1 MGDNLMAKGFRNY
14 IDNTMQRIISSEG
27 ITHSVYATVMELY
40 YGKPVY
46 KTVENAYEEISQIR
60 FKPSGTCYTADRQC
74 SKQPRY
80 DLDIIIPVYNVES
93 YLQTCLNSVIDQQ
106 TKYSYRT
113 IIIDDGSTDKS
124 TKIIEKF
131 SRNASVLII
140 KQKNRGASVARNVG
154 LDCVDARYVLF
165 VDSDDILADGAV
177 EILLDKAFEN
187 DADIVEGGFD
197 TFKDGKIVSQTKRM
211 AGLSTVSSLSGFDAG
226 KVIRATYFKNLSFPA
241 GYLFEDTIF
250 SLILYQMV
258 QTVYTLNE
266 QTYKYRLNPKGLNL
280 SSKKTPN
287 RVDSFWITIQIL
299 SELDK
304 FGIEPSESLY
314 TSLLQQVGMNF
325 KRTFQLKPRAIQYAC
340 FRILTDIV
348 NKKFGDYSGSL
359 PYQHLD
365 TALKNKKFGDYLV
378 ACLEIALR

>member
-1 MGDNLMAKGFRNY
+1 MGDNLMAKSFRNY

-60 FKPSGTCYTADRQC
+60 FKPSGTCYTADRQY

-131 SRNASVLII
+131 SRNDSVLII
-140 KQKNRGASVARNVG
+140 KQKNRGLSVARNVG

-211 AGLSTVSSLSGFDAG
+211 AGLSTVSSLSGFAWG

-266 QTYKYRLNPKGLNL
+266 QTYKYRLNQKGLNL
-280 SSKKTPN
+280 SSKQTPN
-287 RVDSFWITIQIL
+287 RVDSFWVTIQIL

-314 TSLLQQVGMNF
+314 ISLLQQVGMNF

-348 NKKFGDYSGSL
+348 NKKFGDYSGAL

>member
-1 MGDNLMAKGFRNY
+1 MAKGFRNY

-113 IIIDDGSTDKS
+113 IIVDDGSTDKS
-124 TKIIEKF
+124 SEIIEKF
-131 SRNASVLII
+131 SGNASVLII
-140 KQKNRGASVARNVG
+140 KQKNRGVSVARNAG

-165 VDSDDILADGAV
+165 VDSDDILSDGAV
-177 EILLDKAFEN
+177 EMLLDKAFEN
-187 DADIVEGGFD
+187 NADIVEGGFD
-197 TFKDGKIVSQTKRM
+197 TFNDGKTVSHTKRIT
-211 AGLSTVSSLSGFDAG
+211 GLSTVSSLSGFPWG
-226 KVIRATYFKNLSFPA
+226 KVIRASYFKNLSFPA

-250 SLILYQMV
+250 GFILYQLV
-258 QTVYTLNE
+258 QTVYTINE
-266 QTYKYRLNPKGLNL
+266 QVYKYRLNEKGLNL
-280 SSKKTPN
+280 NSKQTPN
-287 RVDSFWITIQIL
+287 RVDSFWVTIQIL

-304 FGIEPSESLY
+304 FGICPSESLY
-314 TSLLQQVGMNF
+314 TLLLQQISMNF
-325 KRTFQLKPRAIQYAC
+325 KRTFQLKPKTIQYAC

-348 NKKFGDYSGSL
+348 NEKWRDYSGTL

>member
-1 MGDNLMAKGFRNY
+1 MAKGFRHY
-14 IDNTMQRIISSEG
+14 INSTAQRMLSSEG
-27 ITHSVYATVMELY
+27 ITHSIYATIMDLY
-40 YGKPVY
+40 YGKSANT
-46 KTVENAYEEISQIR
+46 TVENSYKEIGKVC
-60 FKPSGTCYTADRQC
+60 FKPSGTCYTADRQYA
-74 SKQPRY
+74 KQPRY

-140 KQKNRGASVARNVG
+140 KQKNRGLSVARNVG

-211 AGLSTVSSLSGFDAG
+211 AGLSTVSSLSGFAWG

-250 SLILYQMV
+250 CLILYQMV

-280 SSKKTPN
+280 NSKQTPN

-325 KRTFQLKPRAIQYAC
+325 KRTFQLKPKTIQYAC

-348 NKKFGDYSGSL
+348 NSKWLGYSGETA
-359 PYQHLD
+359 YRHLD
-365 TALKNKKFGDYLV
+365 RSLKDGKFGDYLV
-378 ACLEIALR
+378 ACLEIALRSKID

>member
-46 KTVENAYEEISQIR
+46 KTVENAYEEISQIC

-304 FGIEPSESLY
+304 FGVEPSESLY

-348 NKKFGDYSGSL
+348 NKKFGDYSGAL

>member
-1 MGDNLMAKGFRNY
+1 MAKGFRNY
-14 IDNTMQRIISSEG
+14 IDNTMYRIISSEG

-113 IIIDDGSTDKS
+113 IIIDDGSTDNS

-131 SRNASVLII
+131 SRKASVLII
-140 KQKNRGASVARNVG
+140 KQKNRGLSVARNVG

-211 AGLSTVSSLSGFDAG
+211 AGLSTVSSLSGFAWG

-280 SSKKTPN
+280 NSKQTPN
-287 RVDSFWITIQIL
+287 RVDSFWVTIQIL

-314 TSLLQQVGMNF
+314 TSLLQQVVMNF

-348 NKKFGDYSGSL
+348 NKKFGDYSGAL

-365 TALKNKKFGDYLV
+365 RALKNKKFGDYLV

>member
-1 MGDNLMAKGFRNY
+1 
-14 IDNTMQRIISSEG
+14 MQRINSSEG
-27 ITHSVYATVMELY
+27 ITHSVCATVMELY

-140 KQKNRGASVARNVG
+140 KQKNRGVSVARNVG

-187 DADIVEGGFD
+187 DADIVEGGID

-211 AGLSTVSSLSGFDAG
+211 DGLSTVSSLSGFDAG

-280 SSKKTPN
+280 SSKKTPK

-304 FGIEPSESLY
+304 FGIEPSDSLY

-325 KRTFQLKPRAIQYAC
+325 KRTFQLKPRALQYAC

-348 NKKFGDYSGSL
+348 NKKFGDYSGAL

>member
-1 MGDNLMAKGFRNY
+1 MGDNLMAKNFRNY

-27 ITHSVYATVMELY
+27 ITHSVYATVMDLY
-40 YGKPVY
+40 YGKPAY
-46 KTVENAYEEISQIR
+46 KTVENAYEEINQVR
-60 FKPSGTCYTADRQC
+60 FKPSGTCYTADRQY

-140 KQKNRGASVARNVG
+140 KQKNRGVSVARNVG

-211 AGLSTVSSLSGFDAG
+211 AGLSTVSSLSGFPWG
-226 KVIRATYFKNLSFPA
+226 KVIRATYFKNLSFPE

-280 SSKKTPN
+280 NSKQTPN
-287 RVDSFWITIQIL
+287 RVDSFWVTIQIL

-304 FGIEPSESLY
+304 FGIEPSEYLY
-314 TSLLQQVGMNF
+314 TSLLKQLGMNF

-348 NKKFGDYSGSL
+348 NKKFGDYSGAL

>member
-1 MGDNLMAKGFRNY
+1 MAKGFRHY
-14 IDNTMQRIISSEG
+14 INSTAQRMLSSEG
-27 ITHSVYATVMELY
+27 ITHSIYATIMDLY
-40 YGKPVY
+40 YGKSANT
-46 KTVENAYEEISQIR
+46 TVENSYKEIGKVC
-60 FKPSGTCYTADRQC
+60 FKPSGTCYTADRQYA
-74 SKQPRY
+74 KQPRY

-140 KQKNRGASVARNVG
+140 KQKNRGVSVARNVG

-211 AGLSTVSSLSGFDAG
+211 AGLSTVSSLSGFAWG

-280 SSKKTPN
+280 NSKQTPN

-348 NKKFGDYSGSL
+348 NKKFGDYSGAL

>member
-1 MGDNLMAKGFRNY
+1 MAKGFRNY
-14 IDNTMQRIISSEG
+14 IDNTMQKIISSEG
-27 ITHSVYATVMELY
+27 ITHSVYAKVMELY

-60 FKPSGTCYTADRQC
+60 FKPSGTCYTADRQY

-140 KQKNRGASVARNVG
+140 KQKNRGLSVARNVG

-211 AGLSTVSSLSGFDAG
+211 AGLSTVSSLSGFPWG
-226 KVIRATYFKNLSFPA
+226 KVIRATYFKKLSFPA
-241 GYLFEDTIF
+241 GYIFEDTIF

-266 QTYKYRLNPKGLNL
+266 QTYKYRSNPKGLSL
-280 SSKKTPN
+280 SSKKTPK

-314 TSLLQQVGMNF
+314 TSLLQQVVINF

-348 NKKFGDYSGSL
+348 NKKFEDYSGAL

>member
-14 IDNTMQRIISSEG
+14 IDNTMYRIISSEG

-60 FKPSGTCYTADRQC
+60 FKPSGTCYAADRQC

-140 KQKNRGASVARNVG
+140 KQKNRGLSVARNVG

-211 AGLSTVSSLSGFDAG
+211 AGLSTVSSLSGFAWG

-280 SSKKTPN
+280 NSKQTPN
-287 RVDSFWITIQIL
+287 RVDSFWVTIQIL

-314 TSLLQQVGMNF
+314 TSLLQQVVMNF

-348 NKKFGDYSGSL
+348 NKKFGDYSGAL

>member
-1 MGDNLMAKGFRNY
+1 MAKGFRNY
-14 IDNTMQRIISSEG
+14 IDNTMYRIISSEG

-113 IIIDDGSTDKS
+113 IIIDDGSTDNS

-131 SRNASVLII
+131 SRKASVLII
-140 KQKNRGASVARNVG
+140 KQKNRGLSVARNVG

-211 AGLSTVSSLSGFDAG
+211 AGLSTVSSLSGFAWG

-280 SSKKTPN
+280 NSKQTPN
-287 RVDSFWITIQIL
+287 RVDSFWVTIQIL

-314 TSLLQQVGMNF
+314 TSLLQQVVMNF

-348 NKKFGDYSGSL
+348 NKKFGDYSGAL

>member
-14 IDNTMQRIISSEG
+14 IGNTMQVMISSEG

-124 TKIIEKF
+124 PEIIGNF
-131 SRNASVLII
+131 SENDSVLII
-140 KQKNRGASVARNVG
+140 KQKNQGVSVARNTG
-154 LDCVDARYVLF
+154 LDCVDAQYVLF

-177 EILLDKAFEN
+177 EMLLDKAFEN

-197 TFKDGKIVSQTKRM
+197 TFKGEEIISHTRRRT
-211 AGLSTVSSLSGFDAG
+211 GFSTVSSLSGFPWG
-226 KVIRATYFKNLSFPA
+226 KVIRASYFKNLSFPA

-250 SLILYQMV
+250 SFILYQLV

-266 QTYKYRLNPKGLNL
+266 QTYKYRLNEKGLNL
-280 SSKKTPN
+280 SSKQTPS
-287 RVDSFWITIQIL
+287 RVDSFWVTIQIL

-325 KRTFQLKPRAIQYAC
+325 KRTFRLKPRAIQYAC

-348 NKKFGDYSGSL
+348 NKKFGDYSGAL